1 MWRRFSRWA
10 WGLRRKPRTREQS
23 YPVVR
28 FYNERTGTHFYTI
41 DTAERDQVLRLYP
54 WFDYEGVQFYAYKT
68 QVTGSQPVYRFF
80 NTSTGTHFYTI
91 VPAEKDYVL
100 LHFPVFAF
108 EGPVYYAMSTPTPG
122 SEDLYR
128 FFNTRTGAHF
138 YTTSAPERDHV
149 KATWPWF
156 TFEGV
161 AYQVFADA
169 TPGGGGGGPGATT
182 TALFSS
188 ANPASV
194 GASVTFVATVTG
206 NAPTGTMS
214 FTDNGTAMAGCAAVT
229 VAPSRND
236 GNRRMHDLD
245 ADGGQPHHHGELRR

>member
-1 MWRRFSRWA
+1 MQGVIS
-10 WGLRRKPRTREQS
+10 KSKNVVSRTRGWLKSVAVVLALGFGLGAGLAAQNAVAADQA

-68 QVTGSQPVYRFF
+68 QVVGSQPVYRFF

-91 VPAEKDYVL
+91 VPEEKDYVL
-100 LHFPVFAF
+100 QRYPVFAF
-108 EGPVYYAMSTPTPG
+108 EGPVYYAMSTPMAG

-161 AYQVFADA
+161 AYQVFADVA
-169 TPGGGGGGPGATT
+169 PWRRRRRGCHHDRPVQLGQSGGGRRQRNVRGHRDG
-182 TALFSS
+182 
-188 ANPASV
+188 
-194 GASVTFVATVTG
+194 
-206 NAPTGTMS
+206 
-214 FTDNGTAMAGCAAVT
+214 DCAYGHC
-229 VAPSRND
+229 RIH
-236 GNRRMHDLD
+236 R
-245 ADGGQPHHHGELRR
+245 

>member
-1 MWRRFSRWA
+1 MQGVISRSKNVMPRMRGWLKGVA
-10 WGLRRKPRTREQS
+10 AVLALGLGLAAQAAYAEQS

-91 VPAEKDYVL
+91 VPEEKDYVL

-108 EGPVYYAMSTPTPG
+108 EGPVYYAMSTPAPG

-161 AYQVFADA
+161 AYQVFARRDA
-169 TPGGGGGGPGATT
+169 RWRRW
-182 TALFSS
+182 S
-188 ANPASV
+188 PARRQRLCSV
-194 GASVTFVATVTG
+194 PPIRRAW
-206 NAPTGTMS
+206 AP
-214 FTDNGTAMAGCAAVT
+214 A
-229 VAPSRND
+229 
-236 GNRRMHDLD
+236 
-245 ADGGQPHHHGELRR
+245 